1 MKRRHWN
8 DPSPLIEAALY
19 ARVST
24 EDQQCDL
31 QLENLR
37 AYAQRSGWLIKT
49 EYLEKLSAKEGS
61 PRPQFERLLFD
72 ARLKRFDVVLVSKLD
87 RFGRSTI
94 DTLSNIRALSAAG
107 VRFLCPEMNIDTD
120 NQNPMGQFILTI
132 FAAIA
137 ELERSFIL
145 ERTSAGFRAYREAHA
160 AGKIG
165 TTRHS
170 KSGKDLPVGRPP
182 RVFCRDQAL
191 DLRNQ
196 GLSWRKIAAAL
207 GIPQA
212 TIRLALKNLQ
222 KT

>member
-1 MKRRHWN
+1 MKRSNWN

-19 ARVST
+19 VRVST

-31 QLENLR
+31 QLKNLR
-37 AYAQRSGWLIKT
+37 AYSQRSGWLIKT
-49 EYLEKLSAKEGS
+49 EYLEKLSANEGS
-61 PRPQFERLLFD
+61 PRPQLERLLFD

-137 ELERSFIL
+137 EP
-145 ERTSAGFRAYREAHA
+145 AGFRAYREAHA
-160 AGKIG
+160 AGRIG

-191 DLRNQ
+191 ELRNQ